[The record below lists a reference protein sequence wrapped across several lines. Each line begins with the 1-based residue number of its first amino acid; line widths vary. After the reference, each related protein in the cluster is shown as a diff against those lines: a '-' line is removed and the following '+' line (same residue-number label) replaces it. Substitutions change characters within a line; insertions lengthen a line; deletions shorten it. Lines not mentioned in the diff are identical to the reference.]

1 MSQGDMPQRK
11 LGRTGEMV
19 SLIGL
24 GGNHIGRPE
33 SEQEST
39 RIIRTAVDNGITF
52 MDNSWDYFEGLS
64 EIRMGKALQDGYRD
78 KVFLMTKIDGRDKK
92 TAADQID
99 ESLRRLQTDYVDL
112 MQFHEIIRLEG
123 PDLVFAEGGAW
134 EAVAAARQAGKI
146 RYVGFTGH
154 KDPLVHMRMLD
165 VARVKGFRFDAV
177 QMPINIMDA
186 QFRSFQN
193 GVLSRLVEEDI
204 GVLAMKSMGDGVI
217 LKSNLV
223 EPIECLHYAMTLPI
237 SVVITG
243 IDSMPV
249 LEQALKAA
257 RTFTPLTEEKI
268 SDLFSRTREAAK
280 SGRYELFKTSATF
293 DATAR
298 NPNWLGAVGSM

>member
-1 MSQGDMPQRK
+1 MSQGDMPQRN

-52 MDNSWDYFEGLS
+52 LDNSWDYFEGLS

-112 MQFHEIIRLEG
+112 MQFHEIIRMEG

-268 SDLFSRTREAAK
+268 SDLFSRTQEAAK